1 MFCLD
6 GEFVGSDDRKE
17 ERATDGEVDG
27 SNESGVVGN
36 NDWENVSVADG
47 ERDGTTDGTNE
58 WITLGKVDGT
68 KDGK

>member
-1 MFCLD
+1 M
-6 GEFVGSDDRKE
+6 
-17 ERATDGEVDG
+17 
-27 SNESGVVGN
+27 GN
-36 NDWENVSVADG
+36 NDWENHGVADG